1 MDAKGRDEP
10 KNRRREETLA
20 RRVGEALH
28 KMNPSGT
35 GECPDAEVIA
45 AYSDHGLALDETA
58 RWDSHF
64 ATCARCRKILRVLAS
79 SADTPL
85 AENEVARLGE
95 LVAAAHVP
103 TDATAKPAKM
113 ARPGAWD
120 WRVRWLAPALGV
132 AAVLAVWFAMRP
144 PWRTMEHRATTLIAQ
159 APKELAPPAS
169 SGSREQLPTG
179 LPLEDKQ
186 ALKGRLSRPNSESPA
201 LDSRS
206 KVTAGGAAATRDEL
220 RSDTGNQIANYG
232 ALQKKEESG
241 RPANEAE
248 ARLQASAPPP
258 PPAPPLVQPQIATGE
273 SAASPQSNA
282 KSAGDLSS
290 QAAAAVPA
298 PPPPP
303 PSPTKPVMGGLA
315 RSAPLPEARAKT
327 DKVAPAAPAAP
338 QQTTQSVTVTEATP
352 MVETTNGT
360 VGGTVQPG
368 ASTDLPVNGRSNA
381 PVALSRLAQKNATLF
396 SAPSGSIL
404 WRTASGGKIERSSD
418 SGRTW
423 HAQLSPS
430 QEDWLSGTAV
440 SDTVC
445 WLAGRNGAIART
457 LDGQRWDRV
466 SPPAQAAG
474 NAGNLP
480 DWTGI
485 AARDAQSATVT
496 ASDERRF
503 ATSDGGKTWQAL
515 Q

>member
-1 MDAKGRDEP
+1 
-10 KNRRREETLA
+10 
-20 RRVGEALH
+20 
-28 KMNPSGT
+28 MN
-35 GECPDAEVIA
+35 
-45 AYSDHGLALDETA
+45 
-58 RWDSHF
+58 
-64 ATCARCRKILRVLAS
+64 
-79 SADTPL
+79 
-85 AENEVARLGE
+85 
-95 LVAAAHVP
+95 
-103 TDATAKPAKM
+103 
-113 ARPGAWD
+113 
-120 WRVRWLAPALGV
+120 
-132 AAVLAVWFAMRP
+132 
-144 PWRTMEHRATTLIAQ
+144 
-159 APKELAPPAS
+159 
-169 SGSREQLPTG
+169 
-179 LPLEDKQ
+179 
-186 ALKGRLSRPNSESPA
+186 SPA
-201 LDSRS
+201 L
-206 KVTAGGAAATRDEL
+206 
-220 RSDTGNQIANYG
+220 
-232 ALQKKEESG
+232 
-241 RPANEAE
+241 
-248 ARLQASAPPP
+248 
-258 PPAPPLVQPQIATGE
+258 
-273 SAASPQSNA
+273 
-282 KSAGDLSS
+282 
-290 QAAAAVPA
+290 
-298 PPPPP
+298 
-303 PSPTKPVMGGLA
+303 
-315 RSAPLPEARAKT
+315 
-327 DKVAPAAPAAP
+327 
-338 QQTTQSVTVTEATP
+338 
-352 MVETTNGT
+352 ETTNGT